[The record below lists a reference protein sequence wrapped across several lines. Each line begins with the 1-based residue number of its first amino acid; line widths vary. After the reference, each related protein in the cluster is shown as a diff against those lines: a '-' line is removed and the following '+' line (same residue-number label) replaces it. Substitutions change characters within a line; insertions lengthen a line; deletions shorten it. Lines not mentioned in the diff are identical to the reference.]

1 MMTNSINDALFKR
14 QDKVNRNLKRV
25 INVFIMIYLYI
36 LANDIGLAA
45 YVWLKIDKFFTLFSV
60 PKTDCGGFSFTGAWT
75 SLLNPILYLVINL
88 MQTLAA
94 SWVSVYLFYK
104 SQKH

>member
-1 MMTNSINDALFKR
+1 
-14 QDKVNRNLKRV
+14 
-25 INVFIMIYLYI
+25 MIYLYI
-36 LANDIGLAA
+36 LANDIGLAT
-45 YVWLKIDKFFTLFSV
+45 YVWLKIDKIFNLYDV

-104 SQKH
+104 SQKHSR